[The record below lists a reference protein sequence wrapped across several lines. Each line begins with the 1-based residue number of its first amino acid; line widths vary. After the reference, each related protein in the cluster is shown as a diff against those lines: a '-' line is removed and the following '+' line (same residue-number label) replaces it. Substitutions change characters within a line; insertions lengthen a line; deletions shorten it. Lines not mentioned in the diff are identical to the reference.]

1 MEQDYESWSTDRLRR
16 ALRDEVARIAPVRRG
31 KRTMPPEELDER
43 TDRANRIASVLFSRA
58 RRG

>member
-1 MEQDYESWSTDRLRR
+1 MENYESWSTDKLRR
-16 ALRDEVARIAPVRRG
+16 ALRDETSRIAPVKRG
-31 KRTMPPEELDER
+31 KRTMPPEELAER